1 MKTSLIVYD
10 WHLWGEKRTSKIKQ
24 SLRYRFLKIE
34 NWRILYNH
42 ILFGIINRL
51 LYEWLGNVKIYSPIK
66 IRFLSGD
73 AFGKC
78 DFYWGGGGGGII
90 IFSHALKV

>member
-10 WHLWGEKRTSKIKQ
+10 WNLWGKKRTSKIKQ

-78 DFYWGGGGGGII
+78 DFYWGGGGGESSY
-90 IFSHALKV
+90 FLMH